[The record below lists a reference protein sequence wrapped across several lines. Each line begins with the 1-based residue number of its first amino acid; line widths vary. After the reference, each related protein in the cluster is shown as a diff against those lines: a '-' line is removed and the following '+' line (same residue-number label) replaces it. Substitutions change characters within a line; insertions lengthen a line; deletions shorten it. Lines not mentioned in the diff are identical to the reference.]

1 MADTTPIETID
12 EFEEEYRKGA
22 GQELP
27 GATASK
33 EANLDNIRR
42 CGDGIGDYNPLYR
55 DPEHAANSRFGMITA
70 MPAFVYSVSLGTGA
84 AINGAINPARVG
96 GFAMNYAGGE
106 LEFFR
111 PVWLGDTITIHERV
125 GPVVRKESGRIG
137 PFCICTGLVTY
148 TNQRHEVVATKRTLM
163 ARYRILGGGTET
175 ITYDRENKTD
185 VQQESPDPLVWE
197 RERRGAETRYW
208 EDVAEGDEMP
218 PLKKGT
224 YTVNELYL
232 FSFGV
237 CNTRRGTRA
246 SVGDRIESHG
256 RYNAAYAKSRRSM
269 PGQFDYG
276 PQRVCWLSQMA
287 TDWMGDDG
295 TLKKMVTQ
303 VRHPNVVGDT
313 NTIYGTVA
321 SKYVQGDEH
330 LVDLDIRNE
339 NQSGTASAFTRA
351 TVALPSR
358 G

>member
-1 MADTTPIETID
+1 VADTTPIETID

-22 GQELP
+22 GQALP
-27 GATASK
+27 GSSSK

-42 CGDGIGDYNPLYR
+42 CGDGIGDHNPLYR
-55 DPEHAANSRFGMITA
+55 DPEHAAKSRFGTITA
-70 MPAFVYSVSLGTGA
+70 MPTFVYSVSLGAGA

-106 LEFFR
+106 LEIFR
-111 PVWLGDTITIHERV
+111 PIWLGDTITIHEQV

-163 ARYRILGGGTET
+163 ARYKILDGGEGA
-175 ITYDRENKTD
+175 IAYDREHKTD

-197 RERRGAETRYW
+197 QERRGAETRYW
-208 EDVAEGDEMP
+208 EDIVEGEEMA

-224 YTVNELYL
+224 YTVNELFL
-232 FSFGV
+232 FTFGAMG
-237 CNTRRGTRA
+237 TRRGTRA
-246 SVGDRIESHG
+246 SLGGRLESHD
-256 RYNAAYAKSRRSM
+256 RFDAEHAKKRRSM
-269 PGQFDYG
+269 PGQFDFG
-276 PQRVCWLSQMA
+276 PQRVCWLIQMA

-295 TLKKMVTQ
+295 TLKKLVTQ
-303 VRHPNVVGDT
+303 VRHPNIVGDT
-313 NTIYGTVA
+313 NTIYGNVA

-330 LVDLDIRNE
+330 LVDLDIRNV
-339 NQSGTASAFTRA
+339 NQSGTASAFSRA